1 MPRTNRYRLG
11 FFAVA
16 LALNVAVCTARAPAD
31 LYMTVG
37 ERRVVQNEQVA
48 DCSTKA
54 KNALNTV
61 LTNAFEAGDGTG
73 QWLAY
78 GGPDNSEAAAIHCYP
93 LDNGYS
99 VTFTCTVQ
107 VPPSPSMAADL
118 CTKLSAAFAPKQT
131 SDARARGEAG
141 EK

>member
-1 MPRTNRYRLG
+1 VARTHRYRLVL
-11 FFAVA
+11 FAVA
-16 LALNVAVCTARAPAD
+16 LITSVAFSTARAPAD

-37 ERRVVQNEQVA
+37 QKLAVQSEPVS

-61 LTNAFEAGDGTG
+61 LANAFEAGDGTG

-78 GGPDNSEAAAIHCYP
+78 GGPDNSEAAAIHCFP
-93 LDNGYS
+93 LDNGYV

-107 VPPSPSMAADL
+107 VPPSPSMGNDL
-118 CTKLSAAFAPKQT
+118 CTKLSAAFGAKQA
-131 SDARARGEAG
+131 SYNARTLGG
-141 EK
+141 I